1 MLCYTCDV
9 SCEASASGDDC
20 KADFVCEE
28 NFVWFPHFGSC
39 GAPEPVRV
47 LKEICATSANSP
59 TNNDFCKAYTI
70 SNDKITP
77 TNVSAILV
85 LWRSRAHWSA

>member
-1 MLCYTCDV
+1 MCLVRHLPVETTAKKTSYAKRTLYGF
-9 SCEASASGDDC
+9 AIL
-20 KADFVCEE
+20 
-28 NFVWFPHFGSC
+28 
-39 GAPEPVRV
+39 APVALQSLLRV

-59 TNNDFCKAYTI
+59 TNNGFCKAYTI

-85 LWRSRAHWSA
+85 LWRSRAHSST

>member
-28 NFVWFPHFGSC
+28 NFAWFHDFGSC
-39 GAPEPVRV
+39 GAPKLLSV
-47 LKEICATSANSP
+47 LKEICAISANSLP
-59 TNNDFCKAYTI
+59 TMADV
-70 SNDKITP
+70 TP
-77 TNVSAILV
+77 STRLMICRHCASI
-85 LWRSRAHWSA
+85 WRASHS